1 MIINLEKLFQKND
14 ETYILFLK
22 LSGLFVILASS
33 YLAFYLRNYTNF
45 YSFLII
51 FDISSTPSQNQFFN
65 SNYYYGTLVH
75 LATYLIVILFSKKE
89 KFYQKGFFS
98 LFDTYY
104 KLIFLS
110 FLIVVLTAI
119 AFKITEQY
127 SRIWFF
133 SNVIISFFISLLLK
147 IYFDSKYEKLIKTN
161 IIQRNVLLVGDLESC
176 DQIAKNFRMNR
187 DISIIKG
194 LVPTN
199 EVKID
204 RHSSMPLFSLQSD
217 FKKIIDYH
225 HIGQIWIISSPNTFY
240 KIDDLID
247 QFTVFAIDCRVV
259 TQASKYEYAKD
270 ISRSEN
276 LSFYDISFS
285 KFYGSGLLIKTF
297 IDKTFSSLALIL
309 TFPIILLF
317 SIFIILEDGFPIF
330 FIQKRTGWDARAFNM
345 YKLRSI
351 YKSATADKT
360 KQVKKGDTRVMFI
373 GKIMRRLSIDEL
385 PQFYNVLIGDMSVVG
400 PRPHMI
406 EHSEFYSKQILTF
419 LQRHKCP
426 PGITGWAQVNGLRGP
441 TEKPGL
447 MKKRYDYDLY
457 YIKNWSIIF
466 DIYIMIKTVF
476 VIFKH
481 KVD

>member
-1 MIINLEKLFQKND
+1 MIFNLVKLFQKND

-22 LSGLFVILASS
+22 VAGFFVLFASS

-45 YSFLII
+45 YSFLTI
-51 FDISSTPSQNQFFN
+51 FDITAIPTQLVFTN
-65 SNYYYGTLVH
+65 SIYYYATLVH
-75 LATYLIVILFSKKE
+75 IATYLVVILFSKKE

-110 FLIVVLTAI
+110 FLVVVLAAI
-119 AFKITEQY
+119 SFKITEQY

-161 IIQRNVLLVGDLESC
+161 RIQRNVLLVGDLESC
-176 DQIAKNFRMNR
+176 DLIAKNFRMNR

-204 RHSSMPLFSLQSD
+204 RHSSVPLFSLDSD
-217 FKKIIDYH
+217 FKKIINYH
-225 HIGQIWIISSPNTFY
+225 HIGQIWIISSANTFY

-247 QFTVFAIDCRVV
+247 QFTAFAIDCRVV
-259 TQASKYEYAKD
+259 TKASKYEYEKD

-285 KFYGSGLLIKTF
+285 KFYGSGLLVKTF
-297 IDKTFSSLALIL
+297 IDKTFSMLVLIL

-330 FIQKRTGWDARAFNM
+330 FNQKRTGWDARAFNM

-351 YKSATADKT
+351 YKSVTADKT

-385 PQFYNVLIGDMSVVG
+385 PQFYNVLVGDMSIVG
-400 PRPHMI
+400 PRPHMV

-441 TEKPGL
+441 TEKTRL

-466 DIYIMIKTVF
+466 DIYIMIRTAF
-476 VIFKH
+476 AIFSH

>member
-22 LSGLFVILASS
+22 IAGIFVLFASS
-33 YLAFYLRNYTNF
+33 YMAFYLRNYTNF

-51 FDISSTPSQNQFFN
+51 FDITAIPTQLVFVN
-65 SNYYYGTLVH
+65 SIYYYATLVH
-75 LATYLIVILFSKKE
+75 VATYLVVILFSKKE

-110 FLIVVLTAI
+110 FLIVVLAAI
-119 AFKITEQY
+119 SFKITEQY

-147 IYFDSKYEKLIKTN
+147 IYFDSKYEKLIRTN
-161 IIQRNVLLVGDLESC
+161 RIQRNVLLVGDLESC
-176 DQIAKNFRMNR
+176 DRIASNFRMNK

-204 RHSSMPLFSLQSD
+204 RHSSMPVFSLHSD

-225 HIGQIWIISSPNTFY
+225 HIGQIWIISSANTFY

-259 TQASKYEYAKD
+259 TQASKYEYERD
-270 ISRSEN
+270 ILRSEN

-297 IDKTFSSLALIL
+297 IDKTFSLLALIVAL
-309 TFPIILLF
+309 PIILLF

-400 PRPHMI
+400 PRPHML
-406 EHSEFYSKQILTF
+406 EHSAFYSKQILAF

-441 TEKPGL
+441 TEKPKQ

>member
-1 MIINLEKLFQKND
+1 MIFNLEKLFQKND

-22 LSGLFVILASS
+22 IAGIFVLFASS
-33 YLAFYLRNYTNF
+33 YMAFYLRNYTNF

-51 FDISSTPSQNQFFN
+51 FDITAIPTQLVFAN
-65 SNYYYGTLVH
+65 SIYYYATLVH
-75 LATYLIVILFSKKE
+75 IATYLVVILFSKKE

-110 FLIVVLTAI
+110 FLIVVLAAI
-119 AFKITEQY
+119 SFKITEQY

-147 IYFDSKYEKLIKTN
+147 IYFDSKYEKLIRTN
-161 IIQRNVLLVGDLESC
+161 KIQRNVLLVGDLESC

-194 LVPTN
+194 IVPTN
-199 EVKID
+199 EIKID
-204 RHSSMPLFSLQSD
+204 RSSSVPLFNLQSD

-225 HIGQIWIISSPNTFY
+225 HIGQIWIISSANTFY

-259 TQASKYEYAKD
+259 TQASKYEYEKD

-285 KFYGSGLLIKTF
+285 KFFGSGLLVKTF
-297 IDKTFSSLALIL
+297 IDKIFSILILIL
-309 TFPIILLF
+309 TLPIILLF

-385 PQFYNVLIGDMSVVG
+385 PQFYNVLVGDMSIVG
-400 PRPHMI
+400 PRPHMV
-406 EHSEFYSKQILTF
+406 EHSDFYSKQILAF

-441 TEKPGL
+441 TEKPRL

-466 DIYIMIKTVF
+466 DIYIMIRTVF
-476 VIFKH
+476 VIFTH
-481 KVD
+481 NVD

>member
-1 MIINLEKLFQKND
+1 MIFNLEKLFQKND
-14 ETYILFLK
+14 ETYIFFLK
-22 LSGLFVILASS
+22 IAGIFVLFASS
-33 YLAFYLRNYTNF
+33 YMAFYLRNYTNF

-51 FDISSTPSQNQFFN
+51 FDITAIPTQFEFTN
-65 SNYYYGTLVH
+65 SIYYYATLVH
-75 LATYLIVILFSKKE
+75 IVTYLVVILFSKKE

-110 FLIVVLTAI
+110 FLIVVLAAI
-119 AFKITEQY
+119 SFKITEQY

-147 IYFDSKYEKLIKTN
+147 IYFDSKYEKLIRTN
-161 IIQRNVLLVGDLESC
+161 SIQRNVLLVGDLESC
-176 DQIAKNFRMNR
+176 DQIAKNFSMHK
-187 DISIIKG
+187 DVSIIKG

-204 RHSSMPLFSLQSD
+204 RHSSVPLFSLHSD
-217 FKKIIDYH
+217 FKKIINYH
-225 HIGQIWIISSPNTFY
+225 HIGQIWIISSANTFY

-247 QFTVFAIDCRVV
+247 QFTAFAIDCRVV
-259 TQASKYEYAKD
+259 TKASKYEYEKD

-297 IDKTFSSLALIL
+297 IDKIFSLLALIL
-309 TFPIILLF
+309 AVPIILLF

-330 FIQKRTGWDARAFNM
+330 FIQKRTGWDARTFNM

-351 YKSATADKT
+351 YKSVAADKT

-385 PQFYNVLIGDMSVVG
+385 PQFYNVLVGDMSVVG
-400 PRPHMI
+400 PRPHMV
-406 EHSEFYSKQILTF
+406 EHSDFYSKQILAF

-441 TEKPGL
+441 TEKPRL
-447 MKKRYDYDLY
+447 MERRYDYDLY

-466 DIYIMIKTVF
+466 DIYIMIKTAF

>member
-14 ETYILFLK
+14 ETYISFLK
-22 LSGLFVILASS
+22 IAGIFVLFASS
-33 YLAFYLRNYTNF
+33 YMAFYLRNYTNF

-51 FDISSTPSQNQFFN
+51 FDITAIPTQLVFAN
-65 SNYYYGTLVH
+65 SIYYYATLVH
-75 LATYLIVILFSKKE
+75 IATYLVVILFSKKE

-110 FLIVVLTAI
+110 FLIVVLAAI
-119 AFKITEQY
+119 SFKITEQY

-147 IYFDSKYEKLIKTN
+147 IYFDSKYEKLIRTN
-161 IIQRNVLLVGDLESC
+161 RIQRNVLLVGDLESC

-204 RHSSMPLFSLQSD
+204 RQTSVPLFKLHSD

-225 HIGQIWIISSPNTFY
+225 HIGQIWIISSANTFY

-259 TQASKYEYAKD
+259 TQASKYEYEKD

-285 KFYGSGLLIKTF
+285 KFYGSGLLVKTF
-297 IDKTFSSLALIL
+297 IDKTFSLLALIL
-309 TFPIILLF
+309 AFPIILLF

-351 YKSATADKT
+351 YKSATTDKT

-373 GKIMRRLSIDEL
+373 GRLMRRLSIDEL

-441 TEKPGL
+441 TEKPRL